1 MGLFRS
7 SRPAFSLDPKTQ
19 EPAVKR
25 SICTGEMAFGYIE
38 KSTGK
43 FHELCLLN
51 GQKELD
57 AVCKSLGLAE
67 IKTIY

>member
-7 SRPAFSLDPKTQ
+7 SRPAFTYDPKTQ

-25 SICTGEMAFGYIE
+25 SICTGEMTIGYIE
-38 KSTGK
+38 KATGR
-43 FHELCLLN
+43 FHEVCRVN
-51 GQKELD
+51 GQRELD
-57 AVCKSLGLAE
+57 AICRSLGVTE